1 LETPYVGAC
10 SELEQ
15 QLVAMW
21 EEFLDVRPVGIH
33 DNFFDLGG
41 HSLTALQI
49 ISRVIEALKL
59 ELPVKALFESPTI
72 AEIGA
77 IIEQNRTKPANDA
90 ESARVLCEVE
100 AMTEEEAEKM
110 LAKH

>member
-1 LETPYVGAC
+1 
-10 SELEQ
+10 
-15 QLVAMW
+15 
-21 EEFLDVRPVGIH
+21 
-33 DNFFDLGG
+33 
-41 HSLTALQI
+41 
-49 ISRVIEALKL
+49 LKL